1 MENINRFYMID
12 DMLSNKKLNSI
23 MNELFIRGTEL
34 NISLTFITQS
44 YFTFPNIV
52 RLNSTHD
59 IIMKIPNKREL
70 QQIVYNQLSDID
82 SKGFMD
88 FYKKYTAKPYSILF
102 IGAAT
107 LALDNLS
114 SFTKN
119 TLERI

>member
-1 MENINRFYMID
+1 
-12 DMLSNKKLNSI
+12 
-23 MNELFIRGTEL
+23 
-34 NISLTFITQS
+34 
-44 YFTFPNIV
+44 
-52 RLNSTHD
+52 
-59 IIMKIPNKREL
+59 MKIPNKREL
-70 QQIVYNQLSDID
+70 QQIVYNHLSDID

>member
-59 IIMKIPNKREL
+59 IIMKIPNKRER
-70 QQIVYNQLSDID
+70 QQIVYNHSSDID
-82 SKGFMD
+82 SKGFMK

-102 IGAAT
+102 IGTAT